1 VEYNVKINEFEGPLD
16 LLLHLIKEAKMSIW
30 DISISEITD
39 QYLNYIRAMEELELE
54 IASEYLTMAAE
65 LIYIKSR
72 LLLPNEKLETSDE
85 YEEDPKEELIRRLL
99 EYKKY
104 KEATTKF
111 RKLSENRQLYYTRP
125 QGDLT
130 PYMKD
135 IPPLSSDIS
144 IYDLMSAFQKLMRRK
159 ALMRPLE
166 TTVTKIGITVEER
179 MKEIKNR
186 LIKDKKVNFSDL
198 FEILTKD
205 YIITTFLSILELAK
219 NNVIELRQ
227 NKNFDDILINLKE
240 GEVNG

>member
-1 VEYNVKINEFEGPLD
+1 
-16 LLLHLIKEAKMSIW
+16 
-30 DISISEITD
+30 
-39 QYLNYIRAMEELELE
+39 
-54 IASEYLTMAAE
+54 
-65 LIYIKSR
+65 
-72 LLLPNEKLETSDE
+72 
-85 YEEDPKEELIRRLL
+85 
-99 EYKKY
+99 
-104 KEATTKF
+104 
-111 RKLSENRQLYYTRP
+111 
-125 QGDLT
+125 
-130 PYMKD
+130 MKD